1 LIRLTERRIRRIF
14 SFCARVRL
22 TLCPTRA
29 EMDYRQK
36 SRRVRSKVKAD
47 LEAQLEQLPNLS
59 TAQLRAIWRELFE
72 HPAHAKV
79 RRELLIPIIAYRLQE
94 RAFGGLKPQT
104 ARYLREIAGGSRSS
118 RPCGVR
124 AGARTGVRRPA
135 IVGRCTSRYGRRR
148 TGRSRR
154 ATD

>member
-1 LIRLTERRIRRIF
+1 
-14 SFCARVRL
+14 
-22 TLCPTRA
+22 
-29 EMDYRQK
+29 M
-36 SRRVRSKVKAD
+36 KAD
-47 LEAQLEQLPNLS
+47 FEAQLEHLPNMS

-79 RRELLIPIIAYRLQE
+79 RRELLIPIIAFGLQE
-94 RAFGGLKPQT
+94 RAFGGLKTQT
-104 ARYLREIAGGSRSS
+104 ARYLREIAGGIRSS
-118 RPCGVR
+118 KPCGVR

-135 IVGRCTSRYGRRR
+135 IVGRCTSRHGRRR